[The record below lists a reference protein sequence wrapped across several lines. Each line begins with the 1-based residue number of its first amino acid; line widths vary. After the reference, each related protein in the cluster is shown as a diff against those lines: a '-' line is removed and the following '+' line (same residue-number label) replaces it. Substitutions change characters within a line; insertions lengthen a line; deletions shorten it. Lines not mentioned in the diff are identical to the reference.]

1 MLKSNKTLSQ
11 DNMTSKFLLLEG
23 KSQDV
28 LKKFPD
34 NTFHTV
40 VTSPPY
46 WSLRDYFN
54 DEQLGQESTPEE
66 YVKNVVSIMREVK
79 RMHF

>member
-1 MLKSNKTLSQ
+1 MPKLS
-11 DNMTSKFLLLEG
+11 DMKNKFLLMQG
-23 KSQDV
+23 KSQEV

-34 NTFHTV
+34 NTFHAV

-54 DEQLGQESTPEE
+54 EYQLGQESTP
-66 YVKNVVSIMREVK
+66 
-79 RMHF
+79 